1 MRQQSS
7 RNRLP
12 HRILATIKHPFE
24 QFIHAETSSG
34 LLLLFCGIIA
44 LLCAN
49 SPFKE
54 AYQHLWE
61 TPLSI
66 GFGKTVMAKPL
77 HHWINDG
84 LMVIFFFVVGLEIK
98 RELLVGELSTAKKA
112 ALPVIAAL
120 GGMVVPALLFA
131 SLNAGT
137 PAERGWGIPMA
148 TDIAFALGVVALM
161 GKRVPFVLKV
171 FLAALA
177 IADDLGAV
185 LVIAIFYTAD
195 IHAMMLLAAAGAFA
209 LALLGNLLG
218 VRSVLFYLLV
228 GLLLWFFVL
237 ESGIHATI
245 AGVLLAIAIPAKQR
259 INADEFTDKARVL
272 INEFTRQTHESKSV
286 LANQQAQ
293 SAVRDLEISCEQVQ
307 TPLSRFENNLH
318 LWVAFLIMPI
328 FALANSSVTLE
339 GNLGEMLMRPTTM
352 GIWLGLVVGK
362 PVGITLFCWAACRL
376 KLAQLPEGVGWF
388 DILAIGAVA
397 GIGFTMSLF
406 VQGLAFSDATLAM
419 EAKVGIFAASFLAG
433 TLSFLLFRLRR
444 GEKAALSS

>member
-1 MRQQSS
+1 
-7 RNRLP
+7 
-12 HRILATIKHPFE
+12 
-24 QFIHAETSSG
+24 
-34 LLLLFCGIIA
+34 
-44 LLCAN
+44 
-49 SPFKE
+49 
-54 AYQHLWE
+54 
-61 TPLSI
+61 
-66 GFGKTVMAKPL
+66 
-77 HHWINDG
+77 
-84 LMVIFFFVVGLEIK
+84 MVIFFFVVGLEIK

-120 GGMVVPALLFA
+120 GGMVVPALIFA
-131 SLNAGT
+131 AFNGGT
-137 PAERGWGIPMA
+137 ASECGWGIPMA
-148 TDIAFALGVVALM
+148 TDIAFALGAVALM
-161 GKRVPFVLKV
+161 GKRVPFVLKI

-195 IHAMMLLAAAGAFA
+195 IHAMMLLAAAGAFS

-228 GLLLWFFVL
+228 GVLLWFFVL

-259 INADEFTDKARVL
+259 INADEFTDKARAF

-328 FALANSSVTLE
+328 FALANAGVTLQ
-339 GNLGEMLMRPTTM
+339 GNLGEMLMHPTTM
-352 GIWLGLVVGK
+352 GVWIGLVVGK
-362 PVGITLFCWAACRL
+362 PVGITLFCWVACRL

-433 TLSFLLFRLRR
+433 TLGFLLFRLRS
-444 GEKAALSS
+444 GKKVVLSP